1 MHKYVITEGE
11 VKGMTG
17 NLERVFELSDAR
29 MFLEIE
35 EGDQARVEFC
45 TFFFVL
51 KALFEFTEDMVLKNQ
66 ERLNDDQD
74 G

>member
-35 EGDQARVEFC
+35 E
-45 TFFFVL
+45 
-51 KALFEFTEDMVLKNQ
+51 ED
-66 ERLNDDQD
+66 
-74 G
+74 

>member
-1 MHKYVITEGE
+1 
-11 VKGMTG
+11 
-17 NLERVFELSDAR
+17 
-29 MFLEIE
+29 MFLQINE
-35 EGDQARVEFC
+35 EDQARVEFC

-66 ERLNDDQD
+66 ERLYDDQD